1 MAEIH
6 PRIPITRAD
15 TEVAGRYFSVR
26 TSHYRPDLI
35 VLASSGELDLLT
47 APVLDRALCAAEG
60 EAPAVVVDLSGVA
73 FLAVAGARV
82 LQHAAER
89 VGHTRCQSLGIVAG
103 NRHQQRVLK
112 LTGLAESTP
121 TYRCLADAL
130 PSVGAHHDQ

>member
-1 MAEIH
+1 MAEFH

-15 TEVAGRYFSVR
+15 TEVAGRYFEVR
-26 TSHYRPDLI
+26 TSHYRADLI

-60 EAPAVVVDLSGVA
+60 EASRVVVDLSEVG

-82 LQHAAER
+82 LQHAAQRAER
-89 VGHTRCQSLGIVAG
+89 ASCRCLGIVAG
-103 NRHQQRVLK
+103 NRQQERVLEV
-112 LTGLAESTP
+112 TGLGGTPP

-130 PSVGAHHDQ
+130 PSVGAQHDQ